1 MVASTA
7 VSLGPLTRRTPVTP
21 VRIVADFDGQDL
33 LDASLALAHTQL
45 VAQLTDEATLDARM
59 TGTLGLTGA
68 LLAADLAAK
77 DFLAGSAW
85 WIMLIV
91 ITCATA
97 CCLSPAFGIGRNVS
111 RCTDVGPDPVA
122 FYNDFVGRPPRR
134 AREQLLADLRTAVS
148 HNARRLSAKQHALR
162 AALLILAFGL
172 VASTAVVILDQPSTT
187 GAPHAH
193 HHTNP

>member
-21 VRIVADFDGQDL
+21 VRVVADFDGQDL
-33 LDASLALAHTQL
+33 LDASLALARTQL
-45 VAQLTDEATLDARM
+45 VAQLTDEANLDARM

-77 DFLAGSAW
+77 DLLAGGAW

-97 CCLSPAFGIGRNVS
+97 CCLGPAFSVGGNIARH
-111 RCTDVGPDPVA
+111 TDVGPDPIVL
-122 FYNDFVGRPPRR
+122 YTEFVGQPPRR
-134 AREQLLADLRTAVS
+134 ARELLLTELMAAIEN
-148 HNARRLSAKQHALR
+148 NARRLSAKQRALR
-162 AALLILAFGL
+162 AGLFILVLGL
-172 VASTAVVILDQPSTT
+172 VASAIVMAVGL
-187 GAPHAH
+187 
-193 HHTNP
+193 